1 MEGHRYAG
9 GNCAGAIGNGSAV
22 ERVFVA
28 VPSANHPPAGRLIEA
43 GHRSGEGSAAGGLA
57 QWTILASGKLDDVA
71 GPRVAQVGNQDI
83 DINLGTT
90 VSTA

>member
-9 GNCAGAIGNGSAV
+9 GNCAGPIGNGSAV

-28 VPSANHPPAGRLIEA
+28 VPSANHPPSGRLIEA
-43 GHRSGEGSAAGGLA
+43 GHRAGEGSAAGGLA
-57 QWTILASGKLDDVA
+57 QWTILASGSSMMSLAPASRSSGIKTLMST
-71 GPRVAQVGNQDI
+71 
-83 DINLGTT
+83 LGTT